1 MRAIHSK
8 ASLIRSGLAAAVLL
22 VAAGPAFAQT
32 TVGLTAA
39 PTQAVLPDGQSVPMW
54 GYTCDAASVTA
65 GTCVAANPNAGA
77 NWSPVVITV
86 PYTESAPGVTNT
98 ILRIS
103 LTNNLAF
110 AAGTGTNTL
119 PTSLVIVGQL
129 GGGLGDAPVTTLSPT
144 HAPQGPPGPA
154 SGGPDPS
161 VPTCSAPA
169 DRIAA
174 AAAGTNCPPPQ
185 PNRVQSFATEVP
197 FGTTATPLTWSNLKP
212 GTYLIESG
220 THPSIQGA
228 MGLYGVLVVT
238 TAPTAGPT
246 PGAAYYKAGA
256 AVVNYDS
263 ELPLVLSEIDPVQ
276 NRAVDSAVKTAG
288 FSETNVWNGQPGQCG
303 DLPPSATS
311 DPTTANTCYPPAVNY
326 DPRYFLINGVSFD
339 SSASW
344 KSQFATTPAG
354 AAGSV
359 LVRFVNAGLRMHV
372 PSIVSA
378 ITGGTAA
385 VPGVSLIAED
395 GNVLPGVPKV
405 QSEVFLAAGKTQD
418 VLIND
423 PAPLSSVA
431 VFDRHL
437 SLTTN
442 NRRGGGMMANIART
456 AGLVVTPVAGTG
468 ASETY
473 YCVAGTTL
481 AVTDPSKGVL
491 GNDPGANGAVLGTST
506 LPLGSLTFNS
516 DGTFPYARAPPDTPC
531 GGSFTY
537 LVNGLNTATATIQR
551 GDRGGGKGTNGCTVG
566 GPPVAGPIEFTSN
579 VATRYASSPPGV
591 LAGVTSNPG
600 GLALTAVGT
609 GLNADGSFV
618 ATPSSGS
625 AVTCPIKTPALPP
638 ATVCRDLPYQA
649 QNAQGTLSAIGDATV
664 IFLPASGLN
673 VVVRDAK
680 NAAQINDY
688 RWIID
693 RKSTRLNSSH

>member
-1 MRAIHSK
+1 MRAIHFK

-22 VAAGPAFAQT
+22 GAATASYAQT

-54 GYTCDAASVTA
+54 GYTCGTVTA
-65 GTCVAANPNAGA
+65 GTGTCVAANPNAGA

-86 PYTESAPGVTNT
+86 PYTESAPGISST
-98 ILRIS
+98 ILTIS
-103 LTNNLAF
+103 LTNNLSF
-110 AAGTGTNTL
+110 TAGTGTNTL

-129 GGGLGDAPVTTLSPT
+129 GGGLGAAPVTTPSPT
-144 HAPQGPPGPA
+144 HAPQGPSGPA

-161 VPTCSAPA
+161 VTTSSAPA
-169 DRIAA
+169 DRVAA

-185 PNRVQSFATEVP
+185 PNRVQSFATEVV
-197 FGTTATPLTWSNLKP
+197 FGTPANLTWNNLKP

-238 TAPTAGPT
+238 TAPTTGPT
-246 PGAAYYKAGA
+246 PGVAYYKAGA

-276 NRAVDSAVKTAG
+276 NRSVDAAVSTAG
-288 FSETNVWNGQPGQCG
+288 FSETKVWNGQPGQCG

-311 DPTTANTCYPPAVNY
+311 VPATANTCYPPAVNY

-339 SSASW
+339 QSASW

-359 LVRFVNAGLRMHV
+359 LLRFVEAGLRMHV
-372 PSIVSA
+372 PSIVGV

-385 VPGVSLIAED
+385 VPGVCLIAED

-456 AGLVVTPVAGTG
+456 AGVVVTPVAGTG

-481 AVTDPSKGVL
+481 AVSDPSKGVL
-491 GNDPGANGAVLGTST
+491 GNDPGANGAVLGVATLTS
-506 LPLGSLTFNS
+506 GSLTFNS
-516 DGTFPYARAPPDTPC
+516 NGTFTYAQAPADTTC

-537 LVNGLNTATATIQR
+537 LVNGLNTATATITQCDA
-551 GDRGGGKGTNGCTVG
+551 GAQGSGCSLGGA
-566 GPPVAGPIEFTSN
+566 PVAGPIEFTSS

-591 LAGVTSNPG
+591 LAGVTSNAG

-609 GLNADGSFV
+609 DLNADGSFV

-625 AVTCPIKTPALPP
+625 ALTCPIKTPALPTT
-638 ATVCRDLPYQA
+638 TVCRDLPYQA
-649 QNAQGTLSAIGDATV
+649 QNAQGTLSNTGHATV

-680 NAAQINDY
+680 TPLPAG
-688 RWIID
+688 
-693 RKSTRLNSSH
+693 TG